1 MHFPRPLGF
10 SSRSSACG
18 TDEAASRLSHVMKRQ
33 KAATDEEA
41 CWAIRWALLEE
52 EMLITAL
59 SACAES
65 SYGFESQNAESSLP
79 FTH

>member
-1 MHFPRPLGF
+1 
-10 SSRSSACG
+10 
-18 TDEAASRLSHVMKRQ
+18 LSHVLKRP

-41 CWAIRWALLEE
+41 CWTIRWALLEE

-65 SYGFESQNAESSLP
+65 
-79 FTH
+79 